1 MQKLCK
7 KLVSCSILYEVTCA
21 FGKMQKLGSLNFTKL
36 DYAKKTVFESFPI
49 KVNEQEEKYDQ
60 EKEEEEREE

>member
-1 MQKLCK
+1 MIFF
-7 KLVSCSILYEVTCA
+7 SE
-21 FGKMQKLGSLNFTKL
+21 FTGNKIKPFL
-36 DYAKKTVFESFPI
+36 RESFPI